1 MPTADRPMLFIPPEP
16 PLALR
21 PDATLVIGRS
31 RSCDLRLPTGDASR
45 RHAEIIH
52 SEGSYWV
59 RDLASTNGTY
69 VNGTRITEHSL
80 AAGDRI
86 EIGSSE
92 IRYCQVGA
100 GLDETPSMSDI
111 ETGEA
116 KTIIAERPAFQV
128 FRGELAEIPPFAVLQ
143 ILEMGRKTG
152 ILKLETDQGVG
163 TLWFAEGAPVHAE
176 SKNQI
181 GFDAALTIIQAS
193 AGQFTF
199 EPLTTAPEPT
209 IAASVTELLL
219 EASRL
224 LDEAIL

>member
-1 MPTADRPMLFIPPEP
+1 MP
-16 PLALR
+16 
-21 PDATLVIGRS
+21 VG
-31 RSCDLRLPTGDASR
+31 
-45 RHAEIIH
+45 
-52 SEGSYWV
+52 
-59 RDLASTNGTY
+59 
-69 VNGTRITEHSL
+69 SL
-80 AAGDRI
+80 AF
-86 EIGSSE
+86 SE
-92 IRYCQVGA
+92 IRVGCNVRG
-100 GLDETPSMSDI
+100 GLALSPAR
-111 ETGEA
+111 G
-116 KTIIAERPAFQV
+116 ERPAFQV